1 VITNVV
7 KEKKGFMKDREDV
20 YSEVIQDYHWISE
33 GTLDDDKVQDFI
45 GFVVDNRMKLLEL
58 QTKHDH
64 L

>member
-1 VITNVV
+1 
-7 KEKKGFMKDREDV
+7 MKDREDV